1 MKTFR
6 VSTDGQGNPRIEAL
20 ALPFLRP
27 GPAATPAE
35 LEQAPDPATFAAVE
49 GVRAV
54 STVAGSEEVV
64 TGAGPRRL
72 ILVVS
77 GSLRLGVP
85 DMSATAGPGDVV
97 FVDLPDGA
105 EHPATISSVADGRY
119 LEVEV
124 GDAWVPRGVVPPS
137 LDEDR
142 RQADADPQLTRLYSE
157 GDLAH
162 LGDLSGLFTDAA
174 APQDAYALTFICLSP
189 GMDSDFHTE
198 PDVSLVFVLS
208 GGFTLEVGGS
218 GGRQTLRA
226 GDVGLVEDFEG
237 QGHASSVE
245 GETRFAVLTLPR
257 EHQWK

>member
-6 VSTDGQGNPRIEAL
+6 ICSDGQGNPRIEAL

-35 LEQAPDPATFAAVE
+35 LEQAPDPATFVAVE
-49 GVRAV
+49 GARAV
-54 STVAGSEEVV
+54 TTAAGDELV

-72 ILVVS
+72 LLVVS
-77 GSLRLGVP
+77 GSLQLSVP
-85 DMSATAGPGDVV
+85 EMRASAGPGDVV
-97 FVDLPDGA
+97 LVDLPGGA
-105 EHPATISSVADGRY
+105 ESALVTSVGDGRH

-124 GDAWVPRGVVPPS
+124 GDAWLPKGVVPPV
-137 LDEDR
+137 LDEER
-142 RQADADPQLTRLYSE
+142 RDVGTDPQLTRLYSDGE
-157 GDLAH
+157 VAH
-162 LGDLSGLFTDAA
+162 LADLSALFADAG
-174 APQDAYALTFICLSP
+174 PQNVYALTFICLSP

-208 GGFTLEVGGS
+208 GGFTVEVGGS
-218 GGRQTLRA
+218 GGRRTLRA

-237 QGHASSVE
+237 QGHASSVD

-257 EHQWK
+257 DHQWN